1 MQFDTVHSET
11 DGRGV
16 CTVWLNRPG
25 KHNAMSEQMIAE
37 LSALS
42 TDLRESAVRV
52 VVLVACSPSFC
63 AGGDLKWMQ
72 AQMRR

>member
-1 MQFDTVHSET
+1 MQFDTVNSET

-16 CTVWLNRPG
+16 CTVWLHRPD
-25 KHNAMSEQMIAE
+25 KHNVMSEQMIAE

-52 VVLVACSPSFC
+52 VVLAARGTSFC
-63 AGGDLKWMQ
+63 AGGDREVD
-72 AQMRR
+72 AGANDR

>member
-16 CTVWLNRPG
+16 CTVWSNRPD

-37 LSALS
+37 LS
-42 TDLRESAVRV
+42 
-52 VVLVACSPSFC
+52 LVY
-63 AGGDLKWMQ
+63 
-72 AQMRR
+72 

>member
-16 CTVWLNRPG
+16 CTVWLNRPD

-52 VVLVACSPSFC
+52 VVLGPAARAFVRAVT
-63 AGGDLKWMQ
+63 
-72 AQMRR
+72 

>member
-37 LSALS
+37 LSALAA
-42 TDLRESAVRV
+42 DLRESAVRV
-52 VVLVACSPSFC
+52 VVLAARGSELLC
-63 AGGDLKWMQ
+63 G
-72 AQMRR
+72 R

>member
-1 MQFDTVHSET
+1 
-11 DGRGV
+11 
-16 CTVWLNRPG
+16 
-25 KHNAMSEQMIAE
+25 MSEQMIAE

>member
-1 MQFDTVHSET
+1 MQFDTVNSET

-16 CTVWLNRPG
+16 CTVLLNRPD
-25 KHNAMSEQMIAE
+25 KHNVMSEQMIAE

-52 VVLVACSPSFC
+52 VVLAARGTSFC
-63 AGGDLKWMQ
+63 AGGDLK
-72 AQMRR
+72 

>member
-1 MQFDTVHSET
+1 MQFDTVHSEA
-11 DGRGV
+11 DGRGA
-16 CTVWLNRPG
+16 CAVWLNRPD

-52 VVLVACSPSFC
+52 VVLAACGPSCC
-63 AGGDLKWMQ
+63 AGGALK
-72 AQMRR
+72 

>member
-1 MQFDTVHSET
+1 MQFETVHSET

-16 CTVWLNRPG
+16 WLNHRD
-25 KHNAMSEQMIAE
+25 KHNAMFEQMIAE

-52 VVLVACSPSFC
+52 VVLAACGLSCC
-63 AGGDLKWMQ
+63 AGGDLK
-72 AQMRR
+72 